1 MDENLGQEQHEFSTN
16 VSPPVV
22 VYFHHVKTQARLDNN
37 ITDENYFRARAWE
50 DYRYRHTEK
59 HQGNE
64 YRLCCERSEKLAL
77 HIKTG

>member
-37 ITDENYFRARAWE
+37 ITDENYFRARA
-50 DYRYRHTEK
+50 
-59 HQGNE
+59 
-64 YRLCCERSEKLAL
+64 
-77 HIKTG
+77 